1 MNIIPYVLSVGILS
15 LVAACGSDDDGS
27 DSLPDLEEAQNVTYR
42 AVLEPVNG
50 SGTMGTAT
58 IRRDADQFEVQI
70 SMAGAPSTV
79 HAQHIHTGSACPSAA
94 NAGADQIIDAVEA
107 ETVTG
112 KALIKLD
119 SDLSSGETGG
129 VYPAGR
135 SYRYNESTSWPAL
148 ITDLGQPLRLTGRV
162 IEIHGTTLSLPDTVS
177 GNDGETA
184 ARSFPIACG
193 VLVEI
198 PSEG

>member
-15 LVAACGSDDDGS
+15 LVAACGNNKDDS
-27 DSLPDLEEAQNVTYR
+27 DSLADLEEAQIVNYR
-42 AVLEPVNG
+42 AVLDPVNG
-50 SGTMGTAT
+50 SGAIGTAT

-70 SMAGAPSTV
+70 SLAGAPSTV
-79 HAQHIHTGSACPSAA
+79 HAQHIHSGSACPTVA

-107 ETVTG
+107 EAVTG

-119 SDLSSGETGG
+119 SDLSSGEAGS

-162 IEIHGTTLSLPDTVS
+162 IEIHGTTVSLPDTVS
-177 GNDGETA
+177 GNEGETP
-184 ARSFPIACG
+184 ARSLPIACG
-193 VLVEI
+193 VLVAV